1 MNIDY
6 FACIKLKYPDIKE
19 EQFILSDNGIEK
31 YISMWDPSL
40 GSVPSLSELETYM
53 LQVLKNMKHEEI
65 KQLVHDEI
73 DNSII
78 GYETQGLTTN
88 IRLDAGK
95 GDLDNLRN
103 LKQYCQATGT
113 TNTFIKDF
121 YNNIHQI
128 TIDELDIIILELIA
142 YGLWLYQRKWE
153 VDLLIENASTE
164 EELNSISFFG

>member
-53 LQVLKNMKHEEI
+53 LQVLKNMKHDEI
-65 KQLVHDEI
+65 KKLVYDEI
-73 DNSII
+73 EGSTI
-78 GYETQGLTTN
+78 GYETKGLQAN
-88 IRLDAGK
+88 IRLDAGR

-103 LKQYCQATGT
+103 LKQYCQATST
-113 TNTFIKDF
+113 QVTFIKDF
-121 YNNIHQI
+121 YNNMHQV
-128 TIDELDIIILELIA
+128 TLEDLDIVILELIA
-142 YGLWLYQRKWE
+142 YELWLYQRKWE

-164 EELNSISFFG
+164 EELNSISFFD